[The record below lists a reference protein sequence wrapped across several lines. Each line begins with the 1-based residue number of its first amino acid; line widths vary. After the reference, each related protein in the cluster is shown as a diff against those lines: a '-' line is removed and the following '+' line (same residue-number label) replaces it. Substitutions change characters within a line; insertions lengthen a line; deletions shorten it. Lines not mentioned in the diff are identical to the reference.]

1 MTSMLTNEEKIA
13 IVDQHIRGLDYSIY
27 GTELDKIEV
36 ESVSPIDTDLVASLS
51 TKLASL
57 NDKRAALVAEKTALD

>member
-1 MTSMLTNEEKIA
+1 MTSILTNEEKIA

-27 GTELDKIEV
+27 GTELDKIETGA
-36 ESVSPIDTDLVASLS
+36 VSPIDTDLMASLN

-57 NDKRAALVAEKTALD
+57 NDKRAALVAEKAALV